1 MEAAA
6 EEESAAADVLE
17 PEVPPDVPP
26 ELRARVTKVSC
37 ATRASLPS
45 DLSHGPSCLPTQMMR
60 ERLQSAAGQLE
71 KGEKLPDLAG
81 QLEAAVYDGAIK
93 MGGSAARTYKATSR
107 SVASVH
113 NLCSAFS
120 ANGHPGRP
128 GCESRE
134 SVVAALLSG
143 RASARG
149 VVAAHLGAC
158 ASPGLGHA
166 AVPAAAA
173 SGGGDADAL
182 VPKLWAATVAGDC
195 EAVGKMLDTSPAG
208 LINQP
213 YHHQGGKIALH
224 GAALHGHVKLMMLL
238 IERGAVVNARDRFSG
253 STPLHMA
260 SQAGRADAITCLL
273 ECGADASMTN
283 SQGRTPR
290 DLVCAALSSL
300 VTKHLNYSNLFKQ
313 ESRGSAHLRLQVANE
328 AKGKGEGA
336 QRYARCE
343 RSFDDFV
350 EKVAATLLRR
360 VQLLRWAT
368 VCSSAGAITTTA
380 AAAAAQGPGA
390 AAVGGAAAAGAGAA
404 TWALGVSGDLVESIA
419 LALNRL
425 ELPSRAVTQRAVAE
439 RARVS
444 AAAAAAAGRGGAD
457 AKRRKTA
464 T

>member
-1 MEAAA
+1 MF
-6 EEESAAADVLE
+6 
-17 PEVPPDVPP
+17 
-26 ELRARVTKVSC
+26 
-37 ATRASLPS
+37 
-45 DLSHGPSCLPTQMMR
+45 H
-60 ERLQSAAGQLE
+60 ERLQSAAGQLKE
-71 KGEKLPDLAG
+71 GSPTFSGLAE

-158 ASPGLGHA
+158 ASPGLGQA
-166 AVPAAAA
+166 AAPAAAA

-195 EAVGKMLDTSPAG
+195 EAVGKMLDTSSAG

-213 YHHQGGKIALH
+213 YHHQGGKICLH
-224 GAALHGHVKLMMLL
+224 GAALHGHVKLMTLL

-343 RSFDDFV
+343 QRFDDFV

-380 AAAAAQGPGA
+380 AAAAAAAQGPGA
-390 AAVGGAAAAGAGAA
+390 GAAGGAAAAAGAGAA
-404 TWALGVSGDLVESIA
+404 TWALGVSGDIVESIA